1 MEVLEINKK
10 DLKHNI
16 NVIKNIAKKNKQD
29 DNGNKYKII
38 AVVKGNA
45 YGFGIVEFTKF
56 LIDNGIEYFAVSTV
70 QEGIL
75 LRKAGIKNEILMLSS
90 TCIKS
95 EIEKLIENDIILTI
109 GSKLCGQTVNEIA
122 KKNKKIVKAHLKI
135 DTGFGRYG
143 FIYSNTKEI
152 IETIKECTNIKIQGT
167 FSHFSQSY
175 AKNEKYT
182 KLQFERF
189 INVVEELQ
197 KNNIKTGLLHIC
209 NSSAFLRYPNMHLNA
224 ARIGSAFIGRLI
236 IENKVGLKQIGQ
248 FKTNI
253 SEIKTLPS
261 GYNIGY
267 SNTYKTKNEIRV
279 AIAPTGYCDGYNM
292 GVKNDTWRFID
303 KLRYLYNSLKD
314 FIRDKKLRVT
324 INNKQYEVLGKVG
337 LHHIVIKIGQDDIN
351 INDEVYLN
359 VNPLYIDTSI
369 RREYI

>member
-16 NVIKNIAKKNKQD
+16 NIIKNIAKKNQKD
-29 DNGNKYKII
+29 DNGNKYRII

-70 QEGIL
+70 QEAL
-75 LRKAGIKNEILMLSS
+75 SLRKAGIKNEILMLSS

-95 EIEKLIENDIILTI
+95 EIEKLIENDIILTV

-122 KKNKKIVKAHLKI
+122 KSKQKTVKAHIKI

-143 FIYSNTKEI
+143 FVYSNVQEI
-152 IETIKECTNIKIQGT
+152 IDTIKDCTNIKIQGT

-175 AKNEKYT
+175 AKNETYT
-182 KLQFERF
+182 KLQFDRF
-189 INVVEELQ
+189 IKVIEELQ

-209 NSSAFLRYPNMHLNA
+209 NSSAFLKYPNMHLNG
-224 ARIGSAFIGRLI
+224 ARIGSAFTGRLI
-236 IENKVGLKQIGQ
+236 IENTVGLKKIGK

-253 SEIKTLPS
+253 SEIKILPN

-267 SNTYKTKNEIRV
+267 SNTYKTKSETRV
-279 AIAPTGYCDGYNM
+279 AIVPSGYYDGYNM
-292 GVKNDTWRFID
+292 GVKDDAWRFID
-303 KLRYLYNSLKD
+303 KVRYLYNSLKD

-324 INNKQYEVLGKVG
+324 INDKQYEVLGKVG
-337 LHHIVIKIGQDDIN
+337 LHHIVINIGQDDIN

-359 VNPLYIDTSI
+359 VNPLYVDTSI